1 MKKFLILLAI
11 CLSNFFFFDNT
22 KAEPVDTHVLDYIS
36 MTNTYGLSDSEVR
49 ELMKSVGKKT
59 ETIDNYILLRNYAID
74 NTNDGNHYYLDENNS
89 RMFVN
94 LTGNFLQGGIDIEK
108 TSLSNTTLGYFMTVF
123 LHIQVSS
130 KDKPYYYVNNGTVK
144 KKSTA
149 SWITNSRCGSAFN
162 DSSNNSDLEDKSYF
176 FYETDQ
182 NISFEYKHFLSRNYN
197 GDIIVNNKT
206 YSLGDYLDDTTL
218 TGINSLINELKLNY
232 KNGFTTNDQVDK
244 LGKVTVNFKESDS
257 TISSFHKLL
266 LKLQYGS
273 NDWTKENIP
282 VFSHYRIYGQ
292 LNEGS
297 IWKQLDESDL
307 NYMYDSEED
316 DDGNITN
323 NYINMEPIVT
333 DTTFDYVEG
342 SLADSS
348 VSFEMNFPETINTEY
363 TNWKIEFYFDNTS
376 NGYIYVYDSLKE
388 STWEESTKMFDNYL
402 YYYFPSKYKYAFI
415 SSSNENNKDR
425 IYFPY
430 NSTINGLV
438 QIQGQYLNRND
449 KNFSLPLENKKY
461 KEDDYYSY
469 FDFNFKSSEKILA
482 INRVL
487 GGLEYTN
494 YYNANLLDLIKEGT
508 LKTLGIGS
516 YLDKVKIKEDTYFY
530 VPIGYEVEFTSDIGS
545 ISIITSDGYFNYDVG
560 DTKNDYEVE
569 KRDDSSNDDMSFDE
583 SLSSIF
589 KKFDKN
595 NIIFSYFKK
604 LYTNLKMSK
613 IGSYISIV
621 LIGSILILVIK
632 SMSK

>member
-11 CLSNFFFFDNT
+11 CLSNVLWIDNAS
-22 KAEPVDTHVLDYIS
+22 AEPVDTHVLDYIS

-49 ELMKSVGKKT
+49 KLMKSVNQT
-59 ETIDNYILLRNYAID
+59 AETIDNYILLRNYAIE
-74 NTNDGNHYYLDENNS
+74 NTEENNYYYLDENNS

-94 LTGNFLQGGIDIEK
+94 LTSHFLQGGIDVYK
-108 TSLSNTTLGYFMTVF
+108 TVNDSMELGYCMGVN
-123 LHIQVSS
+123 LHIQVSN
-130 KDKPYYYVNNGTVK
+130 KDKPYYYVDNGTVK

-149 SWITNSRCGSAFN
+149 SWVTNSPIDMNIFN
-162 DSSNNSDLEDKSYF
+162 TTGGKELERKSYF
-176 FYETDQ
+176 FYET
-182 NISFEYKHFLSRNYN
+182 NSNLSFQYQHWSGGTYN

-232 KNGFTTNDQVDK
+232 KNGFTTNNQVDK
-244 LGKVTVNFKESDS
+244 LGKVTVNFKESDT
-257 TISSFHKLL
+257 TISSFHKVLF
-266 LKLQYGS
+266 KLQYGS
-273 NDWTKENIP
+273 NDWTKDNIP

-292 LNEGS
+292 LNEDS

-316 DDGNITN
+316 ENGNITN
-323 NYINMEPIVT
+323 EYINMEPTVT

-342 SLADSS
+342 TLADSS

-449 KNFSLPLENKKY
+449 KKFTFPLENKKY
-461 KEDDYYSY
+461 REDDYYSY
-469 FDFNFKSSEKILA
+469 FDFDFKSSEKILA
-482 INRVL
+482 INRAM
-487 GGLEYTN
+487 GSLEYTN
-494 YYNANLLDLIKEGT
+494 YYNASFLDLIKEGT

-516 YLDKVKIKEDTYFY
+516 YLEKTKVQENTYFY
-530 VPIGYEVEFTSDIGS
+530 APIGYEVEFTSDIGS

-569 KRDDSSNDDMSFDE
+569 MRDDSSNDDMSFDE

-595 NIIFSYFKK
+595 NIIFSYFQK
-604 LYTNLKMSK
+604 LYTNLKKSK